1 MRSLRSPQR
10 RITPSA
16 RGWTERCLNSS
27 ERQGEDAALGHHQ
40 RHELGMAI
48 HSDRLLIVREG
59 RVAHAGMTSNAATH
73 AALREVFEQRISL
86 HEVDSQW
93 VVLPR

>member
-1 MRSLRSPQR
+1 VVSVL
-10 RITPSA
+10 
-16 RGWTERCLNSS
+16 
-27 ERQGEDAALGHHQ
+27 
-40 RHELGMAI
+40 HELGMAL
-48 HSDRLLIVREG
+48 HSDQLLIVRAG
-59 RVAHAGMTSNAATH
+59 RVAHVGITGNAATH